1 MKYRLLKKSNRW
13 KKIWRKSWRNY
24 KMKSKREISWAL
36 LQRQRH
42 SGEPLVIS
50 SVFLNLC
57 GEKIVILSVCHLS
70 VFVFFH
76 STSVYAQDQIAKF
89 EWKWLKITV
98 VFYWFWLVFCNRR
111 YKKRWQFR
119 LPCWRCHGINWS
131 KLTIHSY
138 YQRSEDY
145 K

>member
-1 MKYRLLKKSNRW
+1 MR
-13 KKIWRKSWRNY
+13 
-24 KMKSKREISWAL
+24 SKREISWAR

-57 GEKIVILSVCHLS
+57 GEKIVFLSVCHLS

-111 YKKRWQFR
+111 YKKGDCFD
-119 LPCWRCHGINWS
+119 CHADDVTVSTDQSWLYTLITKDLKTMNNSQTMWIN
-131 KLTIHSY
+131 Y
-138 YQRSEDY
+138 
-145 K
+145 